1 MSDEA
6 TCLLPADGLQTDRLV
21 QDLIDEVKVTV
32 NSKFETSIPHSA
44 LQLPEINVTV
54 ISPMIKLWAARK
66 DPAAVFCWLSAR
78 ADFLKGV

>member
-21 QDLIDEVKVTV
+21 QNLIEEVKATV
-32 NSKFETSIPHSA
+32 NSKFETGMPHSA

-54 ISPMIKLWAARK
+54 IHPIIKHWASRK
-66 DPAAVFCWLSAR
+66 DPAAVFSWLSAR
-78 ADFLKGV
+78 ADFLKGA